1 MSADVLSDVLRAVRL
16 TGAIYFDFNL
26 TAPWVAEAPPSP
38 EIAPIVMPGSQRVI
52 EYHLVA
58 AGAAWGHV
66 IGAPPIR
73 LREGDLLIFPQG
85 DAHVLSSAPGMRA
98 APDLAIY
105 ARTSTPLPLVYELGG
120 GGADRAHIICGFLGF
135 DERPYN
141 PLLAALPSVIH
152 LPAGD
157 PEAATKPLGTL
168 LDYVVRESGR
178 GSPGTQ
184 NVLSRLSE
192 LIFVEAIRQH
202 LRTLPE
208 KQLGWLAGLR
218 DPIVGRALEALHA
231 APRDPWTVESLGR
244 TVGVSR
250 SVLAARFTEMVGHPP
265 MHYLTLWR
273 MQLAS
278 RLLYEGQHV
287 VDVAEA
293 MGYESESAFSRVFK
307 KLMGVPPAIWR
318 RGGRV

>member
-1 MSADVLSDVLRAVRL
+1 MPTSCRA
-16 TGAIYFDFNL
+16 
-26 TAPWVAEAPPSP
+26 
-38 EIAPIVMPGSQRVI
+38 
-52 EYHLVA
+52 H
-58 AGAAWGHV
+58 
-66 IGAPPIR
+66 
-73 LREGDLLIFPQG
+73 
-85 DAHVLSSAPGMRA
+85 RA
-98 APDLAIY
+98 CARRRTWRY

-152 LPAGD
+152 LAAGD

-178 GSPGTQ
+178 GNPGTQ

-208 KQLGWLAGLR
+208 KQRGWLAGLR

-278 RLLYEGQHV
+278 RLLQEGQHV
-287 VDVAEA
+287 VAVAAA

-318 RGGRV
+318 RGGRM